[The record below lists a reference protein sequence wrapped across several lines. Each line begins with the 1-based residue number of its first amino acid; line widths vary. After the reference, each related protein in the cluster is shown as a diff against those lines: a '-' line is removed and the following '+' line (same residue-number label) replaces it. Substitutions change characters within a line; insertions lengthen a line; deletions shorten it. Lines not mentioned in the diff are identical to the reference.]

1 VRRNTGGG
9 TIAGVGLLSDSDE
22 FLVACGPETHPNPGQ
37 RLAAL
42 AARQHGVVHRRQLAA
57 IGVDGSRVKRWIA
70 AGRLHRLHRGVYA
83 VGHGL
88 VAFEG
93 RCLAGALACGPQVWV
108 GARSS
113 AALWGLAPRPG
124 AGVDLTTT
132 RTGVHSPPG
141 LTVRRSRRLSPDE
154 IGRVGVIPVTS
165 VSRTLADLAALVS
178 RRHLERAMEQADRM
192 QLLDVSSLLA
202 SSRDRPGAVAVKA
215 VLGAWSPAPTRS
227 DLEDRLLAVV
237 EGSALPRP
245 AVNLLV
251 AGMECDQVWEAA
263 RLVVEADSRTFHA
276 THAAFERDR
285 RKDARLA
292 RAGYRVLRF
301 TWTQVTQEPG
311 VVIATIAAAL
321 PRSG

>member
-1 VRRNTGGG
+1 VRRDAGGG
-9 TIAGVGLLSDSDE
+9 RISIVGLLSDSDE
-22 FLVACGPETHPNPGQ
+22 FLVACGPETHPHLGQ

-57 IGVDGSRVKRWIA
+57 IGIDGGRVKRWIT

-88 VAFEG
+88 VGFEG
-93 RCLAGALACGPQVWV
+93 RCLAGVLACGPRVWV
-108 GARSS
+108 AARSS

-132 RTGVHSPPG
+132 RTGVHSPRG
-141 LTVRRSRRLSPDE
+141 LTVRRSRRLALDE
-154 IGRVGVIPVTS
+154 IGHVGVIPVTS
-165 VSRTLADLAALVS
+165 VSRTLADLAPLVS

-192 QLLDVSSLLA
+192 QMLDVSSLLA
-202 SSRDRPGAVAVKA
+202 SSRDRPGAVAVKT
-215 VLGAWSPAPTRS
+215 VLAAWSPAPTRS
-227 DLEDRLLAVV
+227 DLEDRLLALV
-237 EGSALPRP
+237 EGSSLPRP

-251 AGMECDQVWEAA
+251 AGVECDQVWEAG

-285 RKDARLA
+285 RKDARLT

-301 TWTQVTQEPG
+301 TWTQVTQEPAE
-311 VVIATIAAAL
+311 VIATIAAAL
-321 PRSG
+321 TRSG